1 MISIVYDTNS
11 PPSRITQKM
20 NFFLIITFGDLSA
33 IDSWSPEPGAGA
45 ASHIAATRSPG
56 IQ

>member
-33 IDSWSPEPGAGA
+33 IDS
-45 ASHIAATRSPG
+45 
-56 IQ
+56 